1 MEPDERLS
9 LDDDD
14 WKNLLRAIRKGRCTP
29 FLGAGVCHGYV
40 PLAAEIAE
48 DWATRFQY
56 PLDDRKDLARVAQYL
71 ATKFDPAFPKDEL
84 QELFVTCSPPD
95 FHQPDEPHGVLADLA
110 LPLYITTNYDDFME
124 QALTSRG
131 REPQLELCP
140 WNEALLP
147 KPSRHKSRPASVR
160 TKGSPSLLADLD
172 PTPKKPVVY
181 HLHGVAS
188 RLESVV
194 LTEDDYVDFL
204 VSIGKEDLLPP
215 QIEKAMTSTSLLFLG
230 YRLADWN
237 FRVLFR
243 GLVYFIARNYSRSHV
258 SVQLVPVEPTA
269 EAEQI
274 LQAKKYL
281 KRYFDKLDIR
291 VYWGTC
297 REFMTELKARRE
309 ALSRGA

>member
-1 MEPDERLS
+1 LEPDETLN
-9 LDDDD
+9 DYD
-14 WKNLLRAIRKGRCTP
+14 WMTLLKAIQNGKCTP

-48 DWATRFQY
+48 AWAARFAY

-71 ATKFDPAFPKDEL
+71 ATESNSAFTKDEL
-84 QELFVTCSPPD
+84 QELFATYSPPD
-95 FHQPDEPHGVLADLA
+95 FHQPDEPHGVLADLN

-124 QALTSRG
+124 QALTNRG
-131 REPQLELCP
+131 RESQSEICP
-140 WNEALLP
+140 WHEALRP
-147 KPSRHKSRPASVR
+147 KLSRQKGRAASAR
-160 TKGSPSLLADLD
+160 AKGSPSLLADLN
-172 PTPKKPVVY
+172 PTPEKPVVY

-188 RLESVV
+188 RPESVV

-243 GLVYFIARNYSRSHV
+243 GLVYFIAKNYRRSHV
-258 SVQLVPVEPTA
+258 SVQLVPVQPTA
-269 EAEQI
+269 EAEQM
-274 LQAKKYL
+274 LRAKEYL
-281 KRYFDKLDIR
+281 KRYFDKLDVR

-297 REFMTELKARRE
+297 REFMTDLKAR
-309 ALSRGA
+309 L